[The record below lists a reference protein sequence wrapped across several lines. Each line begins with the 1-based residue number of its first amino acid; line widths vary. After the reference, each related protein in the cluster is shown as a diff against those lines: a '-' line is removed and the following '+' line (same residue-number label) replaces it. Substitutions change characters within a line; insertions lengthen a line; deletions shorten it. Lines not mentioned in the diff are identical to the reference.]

1 MTSDLYLLQ
10 FSGPMPILLCGASVL
25 ELFLGNYKEMALLLG
40 AQFLNAGISI
50 HATKK
55 AEYALCH
62 KLRPVGVLDG
72 VATVKR
78 DGRWQNIDA
87 SLLVNSDLV
96 KLAAGSI
103 VQADCYVNEVNTE
116 QIHFVTCSRDL
127 KRLAIESIRSSVP
140 ACLF

>member
-40 AQFLNAGISI
+40 TQILNAGISI

-55 AEYALCH
+55 AENALCH
-62 KLRPVGVLDG
+62 KLRTLGVLDG
-72 VATVKR
+72 VGSVQR

-96 KLAAGSI
+96 NLAAGSI

-116 QIHFVTCSRDL
+116 QNPL
-127 KRLAIESIRSSVP
+127 YN
-140 ACLF
+140 LFP